1 MRYHT
6 LVINLFACTIDD
18 DDNNDDDNSSI
29 MSDAPQTPESP
40 SSPVYKPHN
49 TKTWDLPQSSA
60 HAIAALIRLHR
71 REYGMSRAHPFAL
84 YAVNLALFTLLESD
98 PFDILDPDFLALAS
112 SFSLIADRSH
122 LGRNL
127 FYLFRQS
134 TRSKAQ
140 GKRIRDAGS
149 AVPDELKELFDED
162 AVGRGATRLDDYAA
176 GLEKLGQDEQYHGRP
191 GAARHVSGDEM
202 QEYPGLGLLDMLD
215 RYESLSLGKD
225 EA

>member
-6 LVINLFACTIDD
+6 LVINLFACTTDD
-18 DDNNDDDNSSI
+18 DVSSI

-40 SSPVYKPHN
+40 SSPVYKPHS
-49 TKTWDLPQSSA
+49 TKTWDLPQNSA

-71 REYGMSRAHPFAL
+71 REYGVSRAHHFAL

-112 SFSLIADRSH
+112 SFSVIASRSR

-127 FYLFRQS
+127 FHLFRQS

-140 GKRIRDAGS
+140 GKHIRDSGS
-149 AVPDELKELFDED
+149 AVPDELKEFFDED
-162 AVGRGATRLDDYAA
+162 AVAKGCSRLDEYAS
-176 GLEKLGQDEQYHGRP
+176 GLEKLEQDERYHGLP
-191 GAARHVSGDEM
+191 AGEVSGDEI

-215 RYESLSLGKD
+215 RYEDLSLGKD
-225 EA
+225 EY

>member
-6 LVINLFACTIDD
+6 LVINLFACTTDD
-18 DDNNDDDNSSI
+18 DDSSSI
-29 MSDAPQTPESP
+29 VSDAPQTPESP
-40 SSPVYKPHN
+40 SSPVYKLHG
-49 TKTWDLPQSSA
+49 TKAWDLPQSSA

-84 YAVNLALFTLLESD
+84 YAVNLALFTLLESE

-112 SFSLIADRSH
+112 SFSLIAGRSH

-127 FYLFRQS
+127 FHLFRQS

-149 AVPDELKELFDED
+149 AVPDELKELFDEN
-162 AVGRGATRLDDYAA
+162 AVVRGVTKLDDYAS
-176 GLEKLGQDEQYHGRP
+176 GLEKLGQNDRYHGLP
-191 GAARHVSGDEM
+191 GTGDM

>member
-6 LVINLFACTIDD
+6 LVINLFACTTDD
-18 DDNNDDDNSSI
+18 DVSSI

-40 SSPVYKPHN
+40 SSPVYKPHG
-49 TKTWDLPQSSA
+49 TKTWDASQNSA

-71 REYGMSRAHPFAL
+71 REYGVSRAHHFAL

-112 SFSLIADRSH
+112 SFSVIASRSR

-127 FYLFRQS
+127 FHLFRQS
-134 TRSKAQ
+134 TRSKSQ
-140 GKRIRDAGS
+140 GKRIRDSGS

-162 AVGRGATRLDDYAA
+162 AVAKGCSRLDEYAS
-176 GLEKLGQDEQYHGRP
+176 GLEKLEQDERYHGLP
-191 GAARHVSGDEM
+191 AGEVSGDEV

-215 RYESLSLGKD
+215 RYEDLSLGKD
-225 EA
+225 EY